1 MCVQS
6 NPVIAVYYFKFY
18 QQLLDEGLEGDAL
31 VATVY
36 AFVVVST
43 IILGVIFLLAA
54 KFKAGQVLQQFP
66 PSVICSYLGCLG
78 YVIVKASLSLAAG
91 GDISND
97 YSKILEPK
105 VVITIVTGA
114 TFLALRAKLGG
125 FLSQVLPVFALTG
138 AFYVYVLVCGLDLAS
153 LRDLD
158 WVYPQPE
165 YQPFTAVYSVDFRMV
180 SCYGFS
186 NSKLE
191 QILF

>member
-1 MCVQS
+1 M
-6 NPVIAVYYFKFY
+6 KFAISTKNEV
-18 QQLLDEGLEGDAL
+18 LKFGEVRSSSSPKSLF
-31 VATVY
+31 AT
-36 AFVVVST
+36 
-43 IILGVIFLLAA
+43 
-54 KFKAGQVLQQFP
+54 Q
-66 PSVICSYLGCLG
+66 
-78 YVIVKASLSLAAG
+78 
-91 GDISND
+91 
-97 YSKILEPK
+97 

-165 YQPFTAVYSVDFRMV
+165 YQPFTAVYSVDFRME

-186 NSKLE
+186 NSKLD